1 MSVFTIAYNNF
12 KNNLKVYSMFFVS
25 MVFSVSILSN
35 FLILMDGEALDFLN
49 NVNSNYAKMM
59 LQILTIILSIF
70 LFFFIWYT
78 SNIFLRNRKKEIG
91 IYIFMGLDSVV
102 VGKIYFIEMFLI
114 GLSSCIVGLGV
125 GSILSKFFQ
134 MIVLKIAGF
143 SVDISFNVTLNSI
156 LYTFAIFM
164 GIFLLMSIKGFV
176 NIVRSSI
183 TELLN
188 AGKKED
194 KMPKITSLTYI
205 TAIISVSLIICGYY
219 IVLKNNN
226 NSIITLLLVC
236 LGTYGLF
243 GSVMPIV
250 FKFLINKKSILYKG
264 ENIITINN
272 LSYRLKKNFATY
284 ATIGILTASTITVL
298 GTSAAIKKSYTE
310 SYANDTLY
318 SVSFYSAED
327 INTEKIKDI
336 FTSVGNKEFEIK
348 TKALIAKSTLKEVD
362 QYMNEDY
369 IVLSYKQASD
379 ILRANGNEESLEKI
393 NEDMVSSDKAVYVE
407 RPGTLASL
415 ITKKTLTVNDISFKI
430 SEDKVRMRILGSIL
444 NYPTIIV
451 NDENYEKIKKSS
463 SEMNFY
469 GLKINN
475 EEKLIEEDV
484 KIKISNELN
493 SVVNPENI
501 KGKIGIDHA
510 SSIDWMKIVYAIGT
524 FLFLVFIFAEASIIY
539 IKIYSDAR
547 EDKDKYKILLN
558 IGASNEEI
566 RRSINKEVTL
576 FYLIPTVIGLIHS
589 YFAINALGKLLRL
602 DLNVIFI
609 ISIFIFSIIFSIS
622 GLLSANR
629 FKKIVEV

>member
-12 KNNLKVYSMFFVS
+12 KNNLRVYRMFFIS
-25 MVFSVSILSN
+25 MVFSVSVLSN
-35 FLILMDGEALDFLN
+35 FLILMYGEALDFLN
-49 NVNSNYAKMM
+49 SVNSNYSKMM
-59 LQILTIILSIF
+59 LQILTTILSIF

-91 IYIFMGLDSVV
+91 IYTFMGLDSTV

-134 MIVLKIAGF
+134 MIVIKIAGF
-143 SVDISFNVTLNSI
+143 TVDIAFNVTFNSI
-156 LYTFAIFM
+156 IYTFAIFM

-176 NIVRSSI
+176 SIVRSSI
-183 TELLN
+183 IELLN

-194 KMPKITSLTYI
+194 KIPKITFLTYI
-205 TAIISVSLIICGYY
+205 AATISVILIIYGYY
-219 IVLKNNN
+219 IVLKDNNN
-226 NSIITLLLVC
+226 AIITLLLVC

-264 ENIITINN
+264 ENIITINS

-284 ATIGILTASTITVL
+284 ATIGILTASTVTVL

-318 SVSFYSAED
+318 SVSFYSKED
-327 INTEKIKDI
+327 INTEKIKGI
-336 FTSVGNKEFEIK
+336 FTSVGNEKFEIK

-362 QYMNEDY
+362 QYKNSDY
-369 IVLSYKQASD
+369 IVLSYEQVSD
-379 ILRANGNEESLEKI
+379 ILRANKNEESFKKI
-393 NEDMVSSDKAVYVE
+393 NEDMVSADKVIYVE
-407 RPGTLASL
+407 RPGTLAS
-415 ITKKTLTVNDISFKI
+415 IIMERDLTVNDIPFTV
-430 SEDKVRMRILGSIL
+430 SEDKVRMRILGSTL

-463 SEMNFY
+463 SEINFY
-469 GLKINN
+469 GLKISN
-475 EEKLIEEDV
+475 EEKLLDDDI

-493 SVVNPENI
+493 TFINPENI
-501 KGKIGIDHA
+501 KGKIGIDSAH
-510 SSIDWMKIVYAIGT
+510 SIEWMKIVYAIGT
-524 FLFLVFIFAEASIIY
+524 FLFLVFILAEASIIY

-547 EDKDKYKILLN
+547 EDKSKYKILLN
-558 IGASNEEI
+558 IGASNKEI
-566 RRSINKEVTL
+566 RKSINKEVAL
-576 FYLIPTVIGLIHS
+576 FYFIPTTIGLIHS
-589 YFAINALGKLLRL
+589 YFAINALGKFLRL

-609 ISIFIFSIIFSIS
+609 ISIFIFLIIFSIS
-622 GLLSANR
+622 GFLSANR